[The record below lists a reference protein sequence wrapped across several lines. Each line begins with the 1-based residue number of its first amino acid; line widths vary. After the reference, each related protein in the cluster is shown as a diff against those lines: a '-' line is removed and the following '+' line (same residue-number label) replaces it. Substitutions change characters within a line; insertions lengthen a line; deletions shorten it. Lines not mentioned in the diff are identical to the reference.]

1 MVQVDSNSKPIH
13 RRRLFSLFLGALA
26 AGVTGATIICDQA
39 TALPAPSATPLR
51 APQSAPAVAD
61 AKDIEGAKVE
71 KTRHFVR
78 RHRRF
83 HRRRSFY
90 VRRRPYRYYRYY

>member
-1 MVQVDSNSKPIH
+1 MVQVDLNSEQIH

-26 AGVTGATIICDQA
+26 AGVTGATVICDHA
-39 TALPAPSATPLR
+39 TALPAPSDTPFGV
-51 APQSAPAVAD
+51 PQSAPAIAD
-61 AKDIEGAKVE
+61 ARDMEGTKVE
-71 KTRHFVR
+71 KARHFFR

-83 HRRRSFY
+83 HHRRSFY